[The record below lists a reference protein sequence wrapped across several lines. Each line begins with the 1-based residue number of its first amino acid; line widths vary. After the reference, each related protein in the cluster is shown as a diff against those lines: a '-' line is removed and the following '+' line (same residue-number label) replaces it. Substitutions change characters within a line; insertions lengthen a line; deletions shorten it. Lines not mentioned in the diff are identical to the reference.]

1 MDVACCMRCA
11 QSLEGN
17 SFVARSTED
26 EKALLV
32 DMSKSMSFRYAT
44 ECAWWGFSFGCHC
57 HRHRYGAISSVFSS
71 AVHLLCRWHINRNA
85 LAKYK
90 KLCEMKEK
98 WDMFNA
104 FWNMLVFSSM
114 EDHYNLQFDLF
125 LKEFNGYPEV
135 VNYVINSS
143 LNPYKDRFLATWTDI
158 FMHFRN
164 TSTNKYIV

>member
-1 MDVACCMRCA
+1 
-11 QSLEGN
+11 
-17 SFVARSTED
+17 
-26 EKALLV
+26 
-32 DMSKSMSFRYAT
+32 
-44 ECAWWGFSFGCHC
+44 
-57 HRHRYGAISSVFSS
+57 
-71 AVHLLCRWHINRNA
+71 
-85 LAKYK
+85 
-90 KLCEMKEK
+90 MKEK

-114 EDHYNLQFDLF
+114 EDHYNLQFDLS